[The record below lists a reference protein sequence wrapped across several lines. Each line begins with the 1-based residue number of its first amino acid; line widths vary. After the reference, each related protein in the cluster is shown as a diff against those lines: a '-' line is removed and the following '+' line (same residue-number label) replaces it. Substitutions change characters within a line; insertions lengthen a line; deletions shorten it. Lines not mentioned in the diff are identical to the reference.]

1 VLSWDEDDY
10 TDNNQIL
17 VSLLDP
23 NSDIFTP
30 GRCPCVLCV
39 CAYSR
44 AGCLCRLQ
52 LGVWVRL
59 RYPGGREGC
68 RDTTCACVLVSLH
81 MSTRLSPIFPPLLCV
96 CALAGSKDNNPYTH
110 YSLLATV
117 EQNWGLPNLG
127 RNDATASVY
136 QFN

>member
-1 VLSWDEDDY
+1 MNRQLSP
-10 TDNNQIL
+10 NIL
-17 VSLLDP
+17 PL
-23 NSDIFTP
+23 
-30 GRCPCVLCV
+30 LCV
-39 CAYSR
+39 
-44 AGCLCRLQ
+44 
-52 LGVWVRL
+52 
-59 RYPGGREGC
+59 
-68 RDTTCACVLVSLH
+68 
-81 MSTRLSPIFPPLLCV
+81 CV